1 MRTALCGF
9 DAGANLALGL
19 AQLPSVK
26 TGYDPSLHAGHE
38 YEYDVNPYP
47 HQPPRSHPPPAAVV
61 SVCGILD
68 FGMSAARKART
79 RPYKRS
85 LKGPRGWG
93 PGLDW
98 MAKLLPSSA
107 WSYIPYGHDISDPL
121 LSPAYASRV
130 ELPPHVFVVAAE
142 LDCLAHESWRTACS
156 WAGRAVP
163 DTDIMVG
170 RRGPSQWRGSL
181 DDGRGENA
189 AKFGWAEKM
198 TVGGV
203 EGSTRW
209 LLVPD
214 VVHGFDSA
222 GWRNKY
228 LWGDEEARL
237 DSEMKTIA
245 YQRELAEW
253 LWGTVWR

>member
-1 MRTALCGF
+1 M
-9 DAGANLALGL
+9 
-19 AQLPSVK
+19 
-26 TGYDPSLHAGHE
+26 
-38 YEYDVNPYP
+38 
-47 HQPPRSHPPPAAVV
+47 
-61 SVCGILD
+61 
-68 FGMSAARKART
+68 
-79 RPYKRS
+79 
-85 LKGPRGWG
+85 
-93 PGLDW
+93 
-98 MAKLLPSSA
+98 
-107 WSYIPYGHDISDPL
+107 
-121 LSPAYASRV
+121 
-130 ELPPHVFVVAAE
+130 
-142 LDCLAHESWRTACS
+142 
-156 WAGRAVP
+156 
-163 DTDIMVG
+163 
-170 RRGPSQWRGSL
+170 